1 MALNNYASGE
11 WMPGISVDCVIFGF
25 HENQL
30 KVLTLRFKQ
39 TDIWSLPGGFV
50 GVHEDLDAA
59 AKRVL
64 LERTGL
70 SDIYLEQFHT
80 FGSLKRTQEAKM
92 QHKDIGDK
100 MGRSKEDF
108 DWISGRFVTTGY
120 FALVDFEK
128 VNVNVGNLSDA
139 YAWKDIQE
147 VGELFLDHAEILQF
161 ALEQLRLSLDMKL
174 VAFNL
179 LTDTFTMSDVQ
190 SVYETIL
197 GKSLVRT
204 NFQRKMLS
212 LDILERIEK
221 KYSGGAHKAPYLYR
235 IIKK

>member
-1 MALNNYASGE
+1 
-11 WMPGISVDCVIFGF
+11 
-25 HENQL
+25 
-30 KVLTLRFKQ
+30 
-39 TDIWSLPGGFV
+39 
-50 GVHEDLDAA
+50 
-59 AKRVL
+59 
-64 LERTGL
+64 
-70 SDIYLEQFHT
+70 
-80 FGSLKRTQEAKM
+80 
-92 QHKDIGDK
+92 
-100 MGRSKEDF
+100 
-108 DWISGRFVTTGY
+108 
-120 FALVDFEK
+120 
-128 VNVNVGNLSDA
+128 VNVGNLSDA

-179 LTDTFTMSDVQ
+179 LTDTFTMSEVQ

-235 IIKK
+235 LIKK